1 MRSMCCCLVLT
12 GMAAMPGC
20 GVDSALESA
29 ADLAQYEAL
38 LSRINGGRVNGGRV
52 NGGRVNGTDLSATLS
67 LNGSELVFLDASG
80 ALVASG
86 TALVGAAIPSDL
98 NTGEVV
104 DLTIQS
110 VTYDATAGVYL
121 YGVTVP
127 SAKNGKPEPLCGE
140 SKQQPILALALA
152 GRYDN
157 DTGASIPDS
166 NYFTFACVDAA
177 IGKCAYWGYHPAKSR
192 SECLGSECKAQSLA
206 PWHQACIHMVRADY
220 CGDGTPHT
228 RDGTII
234 NIWDNLGI
242 EQPDPSAWEMEAEW
256 MADGARCIRHTRW
269 EKADKRS
276 ALSDLQY
283 VKNNCPNRLAVNQPA
298 ACGAETSDFHSA
310 YGFYLAPVSRH
321 LLRNQSEGNLK
332 NSGDAKQ

>member
-1 MRSMCCCLVLT
+1 
-12 GMAAMPGC
+12 MPAC
-20 GVDSALESA
+20 GIASDLETA
-29 ADLAQYEAL
+29 DDLAEYQSPL
-38 LSRINGGRVNGGRV
+38 LRANGTKINGTKI
-52 NGGRVNGTDLSATLS
+52 NGTKINGTKINGTELNATMTLA
-67 LNGSELVFLDASG
+67 GSELVLVDGSG
-80 ALVASG
+80 ALVTSGTGLTGATIPTDLASG
-86 TALVGAAIPSDL
+86 ETI
-98 NTGEVV
+98 
-104 DLTIQS
+104 DLTIRA
-110 VTYDATAGVYL
+110 VTYDASKSVYL
-121 YGVTVP
+121 YDVSYP
-127 SAKNGKPEPLCGE
+127 NAKSGKAEPLCGQV
-140 SKQQPILALALA
+140 SGKPVLALALT
-152 GRYDN
+152 GRYD
-157 DTGASIPDS
+157 DETGASITDG

-192 SECLGSECKAQSLA
+192 TECLGNECKARALA

-228 RDGTII
+228 RDGTTI

-276 ALSDLQY
+276 ALTDLQY
-283 VKNNCPNRLAVNQPA
+283 VQNNCPNRLAVNQPA

-332 NSGDAKQ
+332 NSGDAKK